1 MVKIKTKKTEDVL
14 KQKYMNPQDLKIVIP
29 DMSLKE
35 CRNKIDELR
44 NWMEAEGYYVP
55 EGTIKIALTE
65 FVERK
70 FFRGNV

>member
-1 MVKIKTKKTEDVL
+1 MKKIRTKKTEDIL
-14 KQKYMNPQDLKIVIP
+14 KQKYMNPQDLKVVIP

-35 CRNKIDELR
+35 CRNKINELR
-44 NWMEAEGYYVP
+44 VQMKLEGYYVP
-55 EGTIKIALTE
+55 EGKVKIALTE

>member
-1 MVKIKTKKTEDVL
+1 MKRIRTKKAEEIL

-35 CRNKIDELR
+35 CRKRIDELR
-44 NWMEAEGYYVP
+44 TQMYLEGYYVP
-55 EGTIKIALTE
+55 DGKVKIALTE